1 MLSQGYIKGL
11 RRCWR
16 NGASGL
22 LMPLCECGWGD
33 QRIMNKGGR
42 VKNRTAIKGELRRLE
57 KGDMN

>member
-22 LMPLCECGWGD
+22 LMPLCKYGWGLRRTRD
-33 QRIMNKGGR
+33 KDGG
-42 VKNRTAIKGELRRLE
+42 VESKTEFKGELGKFK
-57 KGDMN
+57 KGGVK